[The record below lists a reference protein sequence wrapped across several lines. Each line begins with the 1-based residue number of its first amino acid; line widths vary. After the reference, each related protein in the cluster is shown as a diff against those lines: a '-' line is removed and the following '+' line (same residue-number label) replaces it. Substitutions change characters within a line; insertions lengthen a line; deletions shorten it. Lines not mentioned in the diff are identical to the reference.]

1 MQTCD
6 GIPGESFLAS
16 RKGRVRRKG
25 MALVHHLNG
34 SREATWGQSTMQT
47 VGWLGLSFANGITLK
62 RRVVVL
68 AVCALTV
75 RSLRPA

>member
-34 SREATWGQSTMQT
+34 SRVATWERRRPRRHGVSC
-47 VGWLGLSFANGITLK
+47 ANWITLR